1 MVVPLSMV
9 SFRFS
14 INTEP
19 GDTRQYKFGREYIVH
34 ISYPLSEVDYISTKY
49 SHLFA
54 ATLFSLPVLKSK
66 TLLLK
71 CPASVTNISICL
83 HSRSVKEIL
92 HQSDYLSFASK
103 EVWVAAC

>member
-9 SFRFS
+9 SFRFL

-49 SHLFA
+49 SHIFA
-54 ATLFSLPVLKSK
+54 ATLFSLPVLKVKDTVVKMS
-66 TLLLK
+66 
-71 CPASVTNISICL
+71 SVSNEHFNML
-83 HSRSVKEIL
+83 A
-92 HQSDYLSFASK
+92 F
-103 EVWVAAC
+103 EVCKRNSTPV